1 MQGGNPVQYGRRMK
15 NIDEENP
22 PKSFA
27 VKCEDRSLW
36 HRIRRAAKFN
46 HLTAKEFCWRA
57 IAGSVGAAEDDMI
70 FGPTGE
76 IIGDKFELEELLL
89 AANNAS

>member
-1 MQGGNPVQYGRRMK
+1 MRR
-15 NIDEENP
+15 
-22 PKSFA
+22 SFA
-27 VKCEDRSLW
+27 LASYPQSREIQPSNRQRVLL
-36 HRIRRAAKFN
+36 A
-46 HLTAKEFCWRA
+46 A